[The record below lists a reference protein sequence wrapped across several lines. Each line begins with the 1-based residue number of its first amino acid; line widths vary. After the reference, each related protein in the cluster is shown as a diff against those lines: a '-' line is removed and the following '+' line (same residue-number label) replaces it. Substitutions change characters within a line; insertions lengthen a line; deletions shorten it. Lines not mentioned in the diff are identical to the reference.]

1 MKTTHFKIGIVVM
14 IFALLTGCKKGEVSE
29 DTLAE
34 IDATSMS
41 VAVSDTISYA
51 ATQEIRDKK
60 FIKTAEVNME
70 VKDVYNAT
78 ISIEKKLKNLGGF
91 VTSSNMNSQIIS
103 EDTYNTSDTEA
114 MLVRKFQMENSMQVR
129 VPTKNLGEFL
139 QFVSDKKLF
148 LNSRI
153 ISAEDVTSNIK
164 FAELEGKRIKK
175 TGDDISPVKN
185 NLKKVDKADEIRSE
199 SNYHELASLEMS
211 DQLKYS
217 TINIYIKEPKISVAN
232 IAITNT
238 KNIDN
243 QFKMNFFYDMKNAF
257 VDGFYL
263 IQKLIIGLTTIWP
276 LLLIGAIIFYF
287 LRRRKPT
294 IAKEVND

>member
-1 MKTTHFKIGIVVM
+1 M

-238 KNIDN
+238 ENIDN

-287 LRRRKPT
+287 LRKRKPI
-294 IAKEVND
+294 IAKNSNE